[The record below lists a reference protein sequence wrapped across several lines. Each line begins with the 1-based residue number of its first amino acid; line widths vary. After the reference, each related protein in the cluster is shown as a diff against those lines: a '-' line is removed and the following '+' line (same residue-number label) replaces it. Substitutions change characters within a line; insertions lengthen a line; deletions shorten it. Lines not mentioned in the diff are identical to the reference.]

1 MIHILNPQMQSS
13 LRYFL
18 YRRRFFLTYIFIGV
32 LSLLLEFTIRRLGM
46 EFFNLP
52 VSVAVGIGVA
62 TGIFLAFW
70 VNARFNFKIPP
81 SRNKIAFLFFVLI
94 SLGSLGCNFFLRA
107 QLSKWNLGYEMGRL
121 ISSIVLFCF
130 AYLLHR
136 RFTFRNFKEVGIAVY
151 VNTAEDIRLIRQ
163 KVGEFPS
170 FIHVDIVDETFNP
183 NCTLP
188 ATMRMEVVRAYW
200 EKKSIHA
207 HVMSSEPRRW
217 LKDVL
222 LFCDVAIFHIEG
234 VKDLPQIIE
243 EVKQAGKKAGVAM
256 CYSTPTEDIL
266 PYLGHVDIILL
277 LAIAQPGYS
286 GQVFQ
291 MEVLDKIKELNAMA
305 ERQNFEICID
315 GGVNERNISLL
326 PVEKVVTGSS
336 VLNHMDPV
344 RQIMRLQTS
353 SNYESD

>member
-1 MIHILNPQMQSS
+1 M
-13 LRYFL
+13 
-18 YRRRFFLTYIFIGV
+18 
-32 LSLLLEFTIRRLGM
+32 IRRIGIDV
-46 EFFNLP
+46 FGFP
-52 VSVAVGIGVA
+52 VFMSVAMGVSAGIL
-62 TGIFLAFW
+62 FAFW
-70 VNARFNFKIPP
+70 LNARFNFKIPP
-81 SRNKIAFLFFVLI
+81 SRNKIAFLFFVMI
-94 SLGSLGCNFFLRA
+94 SLGSLGCNFLLRA
-107 QLSKWNLGYEMGRL
+107 QLSKWNLGYEVGRL
-121 ISSIVLFCF
+121 ISSVVLFCF

-136 RFTFRNFKEVGIAVY
+136 KFTFRNFKEVGIAVY

-200 EKKSIHA
+200 EKKPIHA

-217 LKDVL
+217 LNDIL
-222 LFCDVAIFHIEG
+222 AFCDVAIFHVEG
-234 VKDLPQIIE
+234 VIDLPEIIAD
-243 EVKQAGKKAGVAM
+243 VKNAGKKVGVAM
-256 CYSTPTEDIL
+256 CYSTSTEAIL
-266 PYLGHVDIILL
+266 PYLDSVDIVLL

-291 MEVLDKIKELNAMA
+291 MEVLDKIKELNALT
-305 ERQNFEICID
+305 ERRNFEICID

-336 VLNHMDPV
+336 ALNHADPI

-353 SNYESD
+353 SNYESV